1 MSYSYINGIF
11 SGHTPLSSPFNRDRS
26 LTTEPRQFARKI
38 PSIWLLGAAS
48 GLSPFGMAIVV
59 PALDS
64 IASRFDA
71 DFASVQ
77 FVISAYLFG
86 LAVAQP
92 VCGFFCDLYGRR
104 PVMLAGFGMFLV
116 ASLLCAIANTLELLV
131 LARFFQAAGVSVG
144 TVATRAI
151 LRDTRSGDRMA
162 EAMSYIAATM
172 GLAPVMAPMLGG
184 MIDAST
190 GYAWIFIITAAI
202 GVAVFISMYLQ
213 LSETLAPGR
222 EQPRWGNW
230 LKSYRMLLMSPVF
243 LGNTLVFGF
252 VQGSFFS
259 FMAVGAPLFASQFQI
274 QSGTFGIIWGLMA
287 IAYVVGATVG
297 AKLTPRIGTIRVMH
311 TSIAVSVIGGILVV
325 LGANVGELSPT
336 KVLLPLSI
344 LMMMAGSTTPG
355 AMAGAVSRHAGIAGT
370 ASGLSSAIGLVVGGS
385 FSIIAG
391 SVYDGRYQPIAFI
404 MLLAVIG
411 TAVSWLLASRKTGYS
426 PRPAS

>member
-1 MSYSYINGIF
+1 
-11 SGHTPLSSPFNRDRS
+11 
-26 LTTEPRQFARKI
+26 
-38 PSIWLLGAAS
+38 
-48 GLSPFGMAIVV
+48 
-59 PALDS
+59 
-64 IASRFDA
+64 
-71 DFASVQ
+71 
-77 FVISAYLFG
+77 
-86 LAVAQP
+86 
-92 VCGFFCDLYGRR
+92 
-104 PVMLAGFGMFLV
+104 MLAGFGMFLV